1 MIDVK
6 EHKTAFEGL
15 DCLRAAVRE
24 EIERKAKL
32 GFSVVIEVDGKPAV
46 VPAKDVLKKM
56 DSKKES

>member
-1 MIDVK
+1 MKTK
-6 EHKTAFEGL
+6 EPKIARDAL
-15 DCLRAAVRE
+15 RCLRAAVRE